1 MSKRYAFWDTLRPQS
16 DCCRQGEDK
25 VHILD
30 FKTTWS
36 EVKKPSQT
44 AAAEAKPRYIYTDTK
59 MYPTGTPNLW
69 GFCQIFHDSNKIQK
83 HYIPHF
89 KDLNSDISALNENG
103 FSMNPKL
110 ATLI

>member
-1 MSKRYAFWDTLRPQS
+1 MVRGQEAKS
-16 DCCRQGEDK
+16 DCCRRGQAA
-25 VHILD
+25 VHI
-30 FKTTWS
+30 
-36 EVKKPSQT
+36 
-44 AAAEAKPRYIYTDTK
+44 TK
-59 MYPTGTPNLW
+59 MYPTDTPNLW